1 MKKILL
7 FGLFVAMTFSMS
19 AQHDTL
25 PYYIGMPQF
34 YMDHPL
40 SDMHDTSHNGAACS
54 PAIYSTSYAAWAT
67 YSIPMGDILNG
78 DFAIG
83 FYPDSLLHVIGIA
96 FPFWWDGWNLPNQT
110 ISDQLSRLYPFLNHT
125 RIFGDSLV
133 VRIYQ
138 PIGDRLSLLKSVTLD
153 TTFDTATCRLYQPM
167 ECSLNPP
174 LDHYRPVIILEAYFD
189 NELDLTD
196 SFYVSCSEMRFDS
209 ISANHWMCGYKEVH
223 DTPVDTFIYPPM
235 SYRVIRNMTTPDDPW
250 IYGEYPFYPVVWPI
264 IRRDCDT
271 CPTVQGL
278 QVFRSSATQS
288 FFRWQRGEGHR
299 DWQLSYGPVGTDP
312 DDGIKL
318 DYKQAMSGI
327 IDFSPDTQYVAY
339 VRARCRFG
347 GYAYSPWSAPVYVN
361 QNGYGIDAA
370 EAEQFTLSPN
380 PAAGQ
385 VTVSA
390 SQGIRM
396 IEVYDTRGAKVY
408 SQTMA
413 TERWTLTTEE
423 WPAGQYIVT
432 VETAAGTTSKVLIIE
447 R

>member
-96 FPFWWDGWNLPNQT
+96 VPFGWAEWSHPDHTFSDYLSNLYS
-110 ISDQLSRLYPFLNHT
+110 ILNYT
-125 RIFGDSLV
+125 DYNEDSLV
-133 VRIYQ
+133 FRIYQ
-138 PIGDRLSLLKSVTLD
+138 PIGNRLSLLESVTLD

-167 ECSLNPP
+167 ECSLFPP
-174 LDHYRPVIILEAYFD
+174 QYPYRPQIILEAYFD

-196 SFYVSCSEMRFDS
+196 SFYVSYNQIRWDS
-209 ISANHWMCGYKEVH
+209 LPLTLISGYKEAH
-223 DTPVDTFIYPPM
+223 DILVDTSIYPLT
-235 SYRVIRNMTTPDDPW
+235 SFRIIGNILAPDDPC

-361 QNGYGIDAA
+361 QNGEGIDAA
-370 EAEQFTLSPN
+370 GAEQFTLSPN

-413 TERWTLTTEE
+413 TDRWTLTTEE